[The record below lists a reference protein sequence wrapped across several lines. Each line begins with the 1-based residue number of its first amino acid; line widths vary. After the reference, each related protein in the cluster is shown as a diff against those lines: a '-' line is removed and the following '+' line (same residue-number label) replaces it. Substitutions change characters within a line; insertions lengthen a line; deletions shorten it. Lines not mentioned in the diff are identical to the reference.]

1 VVDDIE
7 PALGDKVVAVDR
19 ALTKARVPHAF
30 GGALAL
36 AYYAE
41 PRATVD
47 IDVNVFVDV
56 GRAARVA
63 AALEPLGV
71 DPAWADDPRLAE
83 AGQIRTW
90 WGRTPVDV
98 FFAYDDF
105 HEAMARDMRSVP
117 FPGPDGIPVSIPVL
131 GAEHLV
137 ACKVIFDRPKDWL
150 DLEQML
156 VAVRDF
162 DVTEARRWIERI
174 VGEGDSRL
182 TRFDAAVAEF
192 RG

>member
-1 VVDDIE
+1 VADDVE
-7 PALGDKVVAVDR
+7 PSLPQKVVAVDR
-19 ALTKARVPHAF
+19 ALTKARIPYAF

-63 AALEPLGV
+63 AALKPLGV
-71 DPAWADDPRLAE
+71 DPAWADDGRLAE
-83 AGQIRTW
+83 AGQARTW

-105 HEAMARDMRSVP
+105 HEAMERDMRSVP
-117 FPGPDGIPVSIPVL
+117 FAGKFHIPVL
-131 GAEHLV
+131 GAEHLA
-137 ACKVIFDRPKDWL
+137 ACKVIFERPKDWL

-182 TRFDAAVAEF
+182 ARFDAAVAEF